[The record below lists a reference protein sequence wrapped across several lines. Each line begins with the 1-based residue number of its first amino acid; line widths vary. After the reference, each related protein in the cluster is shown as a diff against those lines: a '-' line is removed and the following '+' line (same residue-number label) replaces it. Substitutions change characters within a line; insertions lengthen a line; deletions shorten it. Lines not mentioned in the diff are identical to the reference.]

1 MTVDRRINKS
11 KTALKEALLIL
22 MENKDFNK
30 ITITDI
36 VNISNLNRGTFYKH
50 YQTKEELL
58 GDLIEEVLE
67 DLIRSYLCNFR
78 IDC

>member
-1 MTVDRRINKS
+1 
-11 KTALKEALLIL
+11 
-22 MENKDFNK
+22 MENIDFNK